1 MMLVMPDSYRNK
13 FDIPRDICYLNAA
26 YMTPQP
32 RRVLQAA
39 VEGAKRRARA
49 WQIAPTDFFGEVEM
63 LRSAFA
69 NQVSCS
75 PNNIAIVPSAGYGV
89 AVAVNNLT
97 IDAGKVILV
106 LEDQFPSNYYSWQR
120 MANDVGAGL
129 KVVSKQDGQS
139 WAASILECVEQMG
152 ERIGIAALEGHHWS
166 TGESIDLDAVLPA
179 LRDQGSKIVLDLTQ
193 SIGAYPIDME
203 SLAPDFMV
211 AAAYKWQFC
220 PYGTSFLYVADR
232 HFDGVPIEEAWLSRD
247 GAEDFSQL
255 ASYTDQY
262 QPGARRFDAGERSSF
277 SNIAGAVA
285 ALGMIDEWGVENI
298 SRELGNTNLKIA
310 DILEKHGFET
320 ADASARAP
328 HFQSARIANIDTR
341 ELASRLLADNVFVSQ
356 RGDRLRIAPHLYTDH
371 EDLERFEDSLQ
382 RAMLQPN

>member
-1 MMLVMPDSYRNK
+1 MPTQFRAE

-39 VEGAKRRARA
+39 IEGAERRAKS
-49 WQIAPTDFFGEVEM
+49 WQITPADFFREVEI

-69 NQVSCS
+69 KQVKCS

-89 AVAVNNLT
+89 AVAANNLT

-106 LEDQFPSNYYSWQR
+106 LGDQFPSNYYSWQR
-120 MANDVGAGL
+120 LANDSGAEIR
-129 KVVSKQDGQS
+129 VVSKQDGQS
-139 WAASILECVEQMG
+139 WAAAILECVEHIG
-152 ERIGIAALEGHHWS
+152 EQIGIAALARPHWS
-166 TGESIDLDAVLPA
+166 TGESIDLDVVCPA
-179 LRDQGSKIVLDLTQ
+179 LRDQGCKIVLDLTQ
-193 SIGAYPIDME
+193 SVGAFPVDIE

-211 AAAYKWQFC
+211 AAAYKWLFC
-220 PYGTSFLYVADR
+220 PYGTSFLYVADQ

-255 ASYTDQY
+255 ANYTDQY

-277 SNIAGAVA
+277 SNISGAIA

-310 DILEKHGFET
+310 AILDKHGFET
-320 ADASARAP
+320 VDASTRAP
-328 HFQSARIANIDTR
+328 HFQSARLTNFDTR
-341 ELASRLLADNVFVSQ
+341 ELASRLVADNVFASQ
-356 RGDRLRIAPHLYTDH
+356 RGDRLRLAPHLYTDQ
-371 EDLERFEDSLQ
+371 EDLERFEDSL
-382 RAMLQPN
+382 RNAMLQTN